1 MRVFL
6 QAIFGQVIFTLYIYL
21 RLRAV
26 LPRHRRLPLTLFVA
40 LEWALYFFGYFTH
53 RDQPDSVLVPI
64 LMICATWYVASIYLL
79 TGLLLVDLFRWI
91 YRRRPAWFPAWVQS
105 NGLRLRR
112 GAYLFILVFT
122 VGLMI
127 QGYHNVEVPIVK
139 HIDIH
144 IPKAVPGRDSLTVVM
159 MSDTHFGES
168 IGKSNA
174 QHFVA
179 LSNAEHPD
187 MVIIDGDI
195 IDYELRIAAREHIE
209 DDLRKLRAPLGVY
222 ITLGNHEYRAN
233 RIAKQRWLRRTG
245 GTLLIDSVVQPDS
258 TFTLVGRDDYTNRHR
273 ASLSHL
279 LRGVDMSRPVIVAD
293 HQPKFHEVAMNGAD
307 LGLFGHTHAGQIWPF
322 TWIIKL
328 AYAHTYGYFREGP
341 AQFYISSGI
350 GCAGPPYRIG
360 TRSELVVLHIRFGG
374 PANPSDT
381 MMSNP

>member
-53 RDQPDSVLVPI
+53 RDLPDSVLVPI
-64 LMICATWYVASIYLL
+64 LMICGTWYVASIYLL
-79 TGLLLVDLFRWI
+79 TGLLLVDLLRWI

-168 IGKSNA
+168 IGKRNA

-279 LRGVDMSRPVIVAD
+279 LRGVDMSCPVIVAD

-350 GCAGPPYRIG
+350 GCAGPPYRIS
-360 TRSELVVLHIRFGG
+360 TRSELVVLHIRFGE